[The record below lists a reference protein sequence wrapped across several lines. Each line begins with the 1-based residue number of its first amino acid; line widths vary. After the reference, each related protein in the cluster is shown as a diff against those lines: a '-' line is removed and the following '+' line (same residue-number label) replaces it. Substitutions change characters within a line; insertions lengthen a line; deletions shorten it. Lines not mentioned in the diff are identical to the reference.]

1 MLKIN
6 IKETFENG
14 IDEFFFFFFLFKC
27 LRLFSYKGKF
37 RICFSANSIADL
49 DEGGKLTPKL
59 QNRV

>member
-6 IKETFENG
+6 IKEVFENG
-14 IDEFFFFFFLFKC
+14 IDEFFFFLFKC
-27 LRLFSYKGKF
+27 LRLFSHKGKF
-37 RICFSANSIADL
+37 RIWFSGNLLADL